1 MKQFTYIITDEA
13 GIHARPAGLLVKE
26 AAKFTSTTTI
36 AKGAKKG
43 DLKRIFGVM
52 ALGVKRAKRLPL
64 PARVLMRMR
73 QQQLWSLSSRL
84 ICNFAARVIFRE
96 VIRCFH

>member
-1 MKQFTYIITDEA
+1 MKQFTYVITDEA

-26 AAKFTSTTTI
+26 AAKFASTTTI

-52 ALGVKRAKRLPL
+52 ALGVKKGEEINVTCEGADEG
-64 PARVLMRMR
+64 
-73 QQQLWSLSSRL
+73 
-84 ICNFAARVIFRE
+84 AAAAALESFFKVNL
-96 VIRCFH
+96 

>member
-1 MKQFTYIITDEA
+1 MKQFTYVITDEA

-26 AAKFTSTTTI
+26 AAKFASSTTI

-52 ALGVKRAKRLPL
+52 ALGVKKGVEITVTCEGADED
-64 PARVLMRMR
+64 
-73 QQQLWSLSSRL
+73 
-84 ICNFAARVIFRE
+84 AAAAALEAFFKVNL
-96 VIRCFH
+96 